1 MSFIFFT
8 DHQLERNMSRFLVAE
23 DNPRVLA
30 DHPTIEEIDIDHMA
44 INLPVNDEETE
55 DVLKSLVGNA
65 VQLATGKGRLW
76 HREHWNFLILA
87 WNPIIIL
94 TTFSNVT
101 KDHLCNYFNNNGHV
115 VLPSG
120 EGASHIIRCSN
131 KSVPTTT
138 FMTALIDADVDFV
151 RLINFG
157 MKQKLHTFPHLPREL
172 LSCNATD
179 HGYPLYF
186 KAHRIPVPYQTS
198 ITIPSWNYSKSLS
211 HPYPT

>member
-1 MSFIFFT
+1 MGTLDVLPF
-8 DHQLERNMSRFLVAE
+8 
-23 DNPRVLA
+23 PRPLSIR
-30 DHPTIEEIDIDHMA
+30 PA

-65 VQLATGKGRLW
+65 VQLATDKGRLW

-101 KDHLCNYFNNNGHV
+101 KDHLCDYFSNNGHV

-120 EGASHIIRCSN
+120 EGASHIIRGSN
-131 KSVPTTT
+131 KPVPTTT
-138 FMTALIDADVDFV
+138 FMAALIDADVDFV

-157 MKQKLHTFPHLPREL
+157 MKKKLHTFPHLPREL
-172 LSCNATD
+172 LSCNTTD
-179 HGYPLYF
+179 HGYPLMNGTF
-186 KAHRIPVPYQTS
+186 IFQGAQNTC
-198 ITIPSWNYSKSLS
+198 TLS
-211 HPYPT
+211 NLDHHTQLELQ